1 MCDGRRTS
9 FVVVLSGRRLARPGD
24 ALSLY
29 EPDAAFVVA
38 PGAVVTGHE
47 AIGDF
52 EGFAALRPSLRG
64 DIEQVIYAGDVALV
78 ANRWVLEGTTPDD
91 ERVRLADRSAD
102 VLRRASSGDW
112 RIAIDDPWGG
122 GE

>member
-1 MCDGRRTS
+1 MTPTE
-9 FVVVLSGRRLARPGD
+9 VLERFAALLAEGKARD

-29 EPDAAFVVA
+29 EPDAAFVVE
-38 PGAVVTGHE
+38 PGTVVTGHE
-47 AIGDF
+47 AIGEAL
-52 EGFAALRPSLRG
+52 EGFAALRPSMRG
-64 DIEQVIYAGDVALV
+64 DIEQVVYAGDVALV
-78 ANRWVLEGTTPDD
+78 ANRWVLEGTTPDG
-91 ERVRLADRSAD
+91 ERVRLAGRSAD